1 MPLIADADTG
11 YGNPLHAVWTAQ
23 RYAAAGVAGLHLEDQ
38 VSPKRC
44 GHLAGKELLDIAVA
58 TAKIRAVAEA
68 GTGLVLIARTDAYS
82 VAGLDEAIERA
93 GRFADAGADAVFLE
107 GVDTAEELAA
117 VRTALPG
124 VPLVV
129 NRSEAAGAR
138 AFPPDDALGALGVRV
153 VLHPVAPM
161 LAALRAA
168 AAAYAAI
175 GRHGHAD
182 AVAPAR
188 LVVVHRAGRPG
199 RCADSR
205 SEVRLMHVLIAGA
218 GPVGLTAALALA
230 RRGCEVTVLEAG
242 DDLAAESRASTFH
255 PPTLEMLD
263 ALGVGADLL
272 ARGLVAPT
280 FAYRDRREGLI
291 AELDLSVLAEDTPY
305 PYRVQ
310 CEQSKLCVILLAHL
324 ARQPTA
330 RVRFGWPVDSVRQA
344 ADQADGGVVA
354 VAEDGREVTGD
365 WLIAADGASSA
376 VRRALELPFDGITY
390 PERFLV
396 GLHRRGPAG
405 AARPAGV
412 RQLRLRP
419 GRVVGAAAH
428 AGPLAGAAAH
438 PRGHP

>member
-1 MPLIADADTG
+1 MTPGETAPAQAPPPLTAGGAATARPADVLRALLGGASPVHAPGVHDPLTAALAAGAGHRVVHLSGAVCAAVELGLPDLGYLHGTHVAERAARLVPALAGVPLIADADTG

-44 GHLAGKELLDIAVA
+44 GHLAGKELLDIAGA
-58 TAKIRAVAEA
+58 TAKIRAIAEA

-129 NRSEAAGAR
+129 NRSEAAGVR

-182 AVAPAR
+182 AVPR
-188 LVVVHRAGRPG
+188 LAWSSFT
-199 RCADSR
+199 A
-205 SEVRLMHVLIAGA
+205 L
-218 GPVGLTAALALA
+218 VGQ
-230 RRGCEVTVLEAG
+230 
-242 DDLAAESRASTFH
+242 D
-255 PPTLEMLD
+255 D
-263 ALGVGADLL
+263 ALTL
-272 ARGLVAPT
+272 
-280 FAYRDRREGLI
+280 DRRY
-291 AELDLSVLAEDTPY
+291 A
-305 PYRVQ
+305 
-310 CEQSKLCVILLAHL
+310 
-324 ARQPTA
+324 
-330 RVRFGWPVDSVRQA
+330 
-344 ADQADGGVVA
+344 
-354 VAEDGREVTGD
+354 
-365 WLIAADGASSA
+365 
-376 VRRALELPFDGITY
+376 
-390 PERFLV
+390 
-396 GLHRRGPAG
+396 
-405 AARPAGV
+405 
-412 RQLRLRP
+412 
-419 GRVVGAAAH
+419 
-428 AGPLAGAAAH
+428 
-438 PRGHP
+438 